1 VCGSRSLP
9 SFVFS
14 EGTSKACASTD
25 CEAHKCSFLLRS
37 GGDIATTRHLSVSSI
52 HSPFYSGRRHRK
64 IDPLELSVAV
74 YRLMRREIF
83 EPDDVRLLAGVYED
97 VVKTL
102 GLDEEKD
109 ALKQQVEKSSR

>member
-1 VCGSRSLP
+1 
-9 SFVFS
+9 
-14 EGTSKACASTD
+14 
-25 CEAHKCSFLLRS
+25 
-37 GGDIATTRHLSVSSI
+37 
-52 HSPFYSGRRHRK
+52 
-64 IDPLELSVAV
+64 
-74 YRLMRREIF
+74 MRREIF